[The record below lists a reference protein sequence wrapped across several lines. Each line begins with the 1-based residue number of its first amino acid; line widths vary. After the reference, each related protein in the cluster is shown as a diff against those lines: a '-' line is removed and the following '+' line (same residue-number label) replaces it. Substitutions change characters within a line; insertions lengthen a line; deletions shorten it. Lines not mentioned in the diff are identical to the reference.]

1 MNIKL
6 NESNM
11 NKEFRFTEVPLKNNL
26 KAHVYDNC
34 LPIPVF
40 KEIQRKLLGL
50 HFPWHYNEGVLY
62 NKETKYKPFVQP
74 IEGYE
79 DSLDVFQFTHIFF
92 REGDYAWSPA
102 TEIIFPILNVLNA
115 RAWVRV
121 KSNLGTKESR
131 HLSSGWHY
139 DSFDDKT
146 EPYKDIITGT
156 FCINTN
162 NGYTLLETGDRMES
176 IENRLVLFPCN
187 VLHTGV
193 TQTDTKVR
201 VILTFNFFNKRKIK

>member
-11 NKEFRFTEVPLKNNL
+11 NKEFRLTEISLKNNL
-26 KAHVYDNC
+26 KVHVYDNC

-40 KEIQRKLLGL
+40 KRMQETLLGL

-62 NKETKYKPFVQP
+62 NKETQYDPFVPP
-74 IEGYE
+74 IDGYE
-79 DSLDVFQFTHIFF
+79 DNLDVFQFTHMFF
-92 REGDYAWSPA
+92 REGAYAWSPSMA
-102 TEIIFPILNVLNA
+102 SIVPILNVLNA
-115 RAWVRV
+115 RAWIRV
-121 KSNLGTKESR
+121 KANLGPREPK

-146 EPYKDIITGT
+146 EPYKDTITGT
-156 FCINTN
+156 LHMNTN
-162 NGYTLLETGDRMES
+162 NGYTLLETGDKIKS
-176 IENRLVLFPCN
+176 VENRLVLFPCN
-187 VLHTGV
+187 VLHTGI

-201 VILTFNFFNKRKIK
+201 VLLTFNFFNKRKIK